1 MITFFLIDEIVPQS
15 IDMAGRSGADVSTK
29 LWHRTA
35 TRRDNRSTLLRRQSW
50 VPLPNRAAAL
60 SEQTILTART
70 DTTTF
75 KRSKHFHAANG
86 TTAAN
91 RMHRARVP
99 QVRIHLPPAE
109 SRTNYRFRCGK
120 QFLAATGHRTGPAAE
135 ASPRRFATPKRWNGR
150 IVAR

>member
-1 MITFFLIDEIVPQS
+1 MITSFLIDEIVPQS
-15 IDMAGRSGADVSTK
+15 IDMTGRSGADVSNQ

-35 TRRDNRSTLLRRQSW
+35 TRGIRSTLLRRQSW

-86 TTAAN
+86 TTATLRPELHLRQPGGGPSSPARIPSMISIN
-91 RMHRARVP
+91 GPGFGRA
-99 QVRIHLPPAE
+99 
-109 SRTNYRFRCGK
+109 G
-120 QFLAATGHRTGPAAE
+120 
-135 ASPRRFATPKRWNGR
+135 
-150 IVAR
+150 